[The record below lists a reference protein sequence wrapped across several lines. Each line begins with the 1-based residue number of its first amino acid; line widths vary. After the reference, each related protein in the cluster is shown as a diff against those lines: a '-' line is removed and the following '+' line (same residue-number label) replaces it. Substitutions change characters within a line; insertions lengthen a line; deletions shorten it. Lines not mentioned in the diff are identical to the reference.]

1 MSAETPKFLPWYSR
15 LHKDSIYYIIRY
27 MTTPNSEQ
35 RLSFLDPYTAYKSQ
49 PPVLSERHTW
59 TVYNSSFKDYSEHA
73 ILPDYPDG
81 LKGIVE
87 SQIGFNEDNVGIDI
101 GGGIN
106 GVALQDLL
114 ELGVL
119 SKALMTDFMDERSE
133 KTKQVSELDHLA
145 GHLLDA
151 DTWQAMIDWQ
161 EVNAPDGL
169 ALIMHRPVGGLQ
181 RLTPDVYEGA
191 TLCMFDML
199 QPGGLLFTQIPRRI
213 RHSPEGPQIL
223 NTLRHRPDVGQ
234 VIISA
239 KRKGTIVSDE
249 LDQYAVIIKSPVE
262 EAIRLQKQS
271 KFAKNL
277 GGCAIQS

>member
-1 MSAETPKFLPWYSR
+1 MSTSR
-15 LHKDSIYYIIRY
+15 G
-27 MTTPNSEQ
+27 EQ
-35 RLSFLDPYTAYKSQ
+35 RLSFLDPYTAYRSQ
-49 PPVLSERHTW
+49 PPVLSERDSW
-59 TVYNSSFKDYSEHA
+59 SFFDSSFKDYCKRA
-73 ILPDYPDG
+73 ILPEYPEG
-81 LKGIVE
+81 LKGIIEAQV
-87 SQIGFNEDNVGIDI
+87 GFSADNVGIDI
-101 GGGIN
+101 GGGLN

-133 KTKQVSELDHLA
+133 RTKQVSKLDHLA
-145 GHLLDA
+145 GNLLDA

-161 EVNAPDGL
+161 EVNAPNGL

-181 RLTPDVYEGA
+181 RLTPSVYEGA

-234 VIISA
+234 VIIST
-239 KRKGTIVSDE
+239 KRTDTLISDE
-249 LDQYAVIIKSPVE
+249 SDQYAVIIKSPVE
-262 EAIRLQKQS
+262 ESVRLQKQTKS
-271 KFAKNL
+271 TKKL
-277 GGCAIQS
+277 GGYAIQS